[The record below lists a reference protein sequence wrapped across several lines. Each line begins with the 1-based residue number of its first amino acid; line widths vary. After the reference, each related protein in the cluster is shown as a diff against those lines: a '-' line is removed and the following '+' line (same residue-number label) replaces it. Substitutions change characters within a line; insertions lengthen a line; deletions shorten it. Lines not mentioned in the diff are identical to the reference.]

1 MQPGET
7 FGPFRLRELINSGGM
22 ADLWLVTD
30 SKEQPFALRV
40 LKPGLRFNFL
50 AKKRFIH
57 GCEVLSKIHNHD
69 HVIKYFEHGK
79 IEGTWYLLMEYIEG
93 ANLRE
98 MMNKNES
105 IIVEK
110 VWDLLLDMAT
120 ALEHVHE
127 SGFIHLDFKPEQ
139 IIVTHNAQIRLID
152 FDLAQPKPDKPK
164 KLWKYPG
171 TPAYMAPEMLLHGK
185 IDHRADIFAYG
196 VSAYELLTRR
206 KPFPGENPK
215 EILQNQINKKNNLIP
230 PREHNPDIP
239 PGVEK
244 LILKCIEI
252 DPDRRYPFMSV
263 VIRDLKFA

>member
-1 MQPGET
+1 
-7 FGPFRLRELINSGGM
+7 
-22 ADLWLVTD
+22 
-30 SKEQPFALRV
+30 
-40 LKPGLRFNFL
+40 
-50 AKKRFIH
+50 
-57 GCEVLSKIHNHD
+57 
-69 HVIKYFEHGK
+69 
-79 IEGTWYLLMEYIEG
+79 MEYIEG

-127 SGFIHLDFKPEQ
+127 SGFIHLDFKPEN

-252 DPDRRYPFMSV
+252 DPDKRYPFMSV